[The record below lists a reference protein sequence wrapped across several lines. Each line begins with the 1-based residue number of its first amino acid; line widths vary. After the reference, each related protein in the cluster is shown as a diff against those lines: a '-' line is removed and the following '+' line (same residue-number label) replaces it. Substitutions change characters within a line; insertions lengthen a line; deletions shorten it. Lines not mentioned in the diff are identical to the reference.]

1 VGASAASHEGSRLN
15 RRTVVGVNAMPE
27 LKESLNRVLEE
38 HQHES
43 GLHIIGGRRRLIDRL
58 VKLFE
63 ELKQEDEDSRPDAR
77 KNN

>member
-1 VGASAASHEGSRLN
+1 
-15 RRTVVGVNAMPE
+15 MPE

-58 VKLFE
+58 VELFE
-63 ELKQEDEDSRPDAR
+63 ELKQDNNDVRPSAG
-77 KNN
+77 KSN